1 MGTKGKAKTRKRA
14 VKDLTAKDSKQV
26 KGGRK
31 AGSGQQEYL
40 IVKMNDALIT
50 S

>member
-1 MGTKGKAKTRKRA
+1 MGTRGRAKTRKRT

-31 AGSGQQEYL
+31 AGGGQQEYL
-40 IVKMNDALIT
+40 IVKMQDIQVT